1 MTYAIAIDSSALD
14 RLQAGFD
21 FDVDWFTTWS
31 EEPLPEGVSRVAIGQ
46 TIYLL
51 GPKAD
56 ADSPLL
62 VIEIREK
69 GLFSYLEAKHRPE
82 AFMRLVRL
90 SRSVQTVGRHPLPI
104 SWAPYHAKSLVSF
117 RSNSGASGE
126 HARIEVD
133 LNPRGTRH
141 VFA

>member
-56 ADSPLL
+56 ADSHLL
-62 VIEIREK
+62 VIEIRERVCSATSK
-69 GLFSYLEAKHRPE
+69 PS
-82 AFMRLVRL
+82 
-90 SRSVQTVGRHPLPI
+90 T
-104 SWAPYHAKSLVSF
+104 
-117 RSNSGASGE
+117 
-126 HARIEVD
+126 
-133 LNPRGTRH
+133 NPRPSRVH
-141 VFA
+141 S